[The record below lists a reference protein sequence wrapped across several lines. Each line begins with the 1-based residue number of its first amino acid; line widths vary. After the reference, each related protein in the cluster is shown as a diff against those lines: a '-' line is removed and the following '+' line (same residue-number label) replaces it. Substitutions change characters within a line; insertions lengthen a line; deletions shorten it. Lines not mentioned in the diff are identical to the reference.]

1 MEALFNNISRYIQLT
16 AEEQELISRR
26 IAEKTFKRKQ
36 LLLQE
41 GDICKHSYFVKSGCL
56 RGYTID
62 KDGTEH
68 NIVFAPQGWWIA
80 DMYSLI
86 TAQPGQLF
94 IETTSN
100 ATVQLLSRHDQ
111 EELFILLPKLERF
124 FRILTENALVSNQ
137 QRIIDNL
144 SLSAQDR
151 YQRFCERYAG
161 ILEHISQ
168 KQIASYIGVT
178 PEFLSRMIARK
189 EEP

>member
-1 MEALFNNISRYIQLT
+1 VEALFNNISRYIQLT

-86 TAQPGQLF
+86 TA
-94 IETTSN
+94 
-100 ATVQLLSRHDQ
+100 
-111 EELFILLPKLERF
+111 
-124 FRILTENALVSNQ
+124 
-137 QRIIDNL
+137 
-144 SLSAQDR
+144 
-151 YQRFCERYAG
+151 
-161 ILEHISQ
+161 
-168 KQIASYIGVT
+168 
-178 PEFLSRMIARK
+178 
-189 EEP
+189 

>member
-1 MEALFNNISRYIQLT
+1 MEALFNNISRHIQLT
-16 AEEQELISRR
+16 PEEQELISRR
-26 IAEKTFKRKQ
+26 IEEKSFRRKQ
-36 LLLQE
+36 MLLQE
-41 GDICKHSYFVKSGCL
+41 GDICKHNYFVKSGCL

-62 KDGTEH
+62 KDGAEH

-86 TAQPGQLF
+86 TGQPGQLF

-100 ATVQLLSRHDQ
+100 ATVQLLSRKDQ
-111 EELFILLPKLERF
+111 EELFLLLPKLERF

-137 QRIIDNL
+137 RRIIDNL
-144 SLSAQDR
+144 SLSAQER

-189 EEP
+189 EEI